1 MPRRRARNSVRLA
14 AATILS
20 TLAYAPA
27 ALAQEGDGPQW
38 EKQIRI
44 ESDLRFRFEDQS
56 LGDVFTRRT
65 LDQGVER
72 NQNTLS
78 TKLSV
83 GWENLRAVAQADLVL
98 YGYQSQ
104 IRGIEGLS
112 EVEQLQPYRIDINEL
127 YVQVKDLFVKGLDV
141 RMGQQIVQWGV
152 GDQFNPTNNLNSDDL
167 IDPLLFGKQQG
178 NFMLRGDFWVTDDF
192 SLQGV
197 LVPLFKAARLPQSA
211 QLQLL
216 ALDRM
221 PILDDGLRWRLA
233 VEKNVALGALKTPT
247 AVDQVTIEQPEAA
260 FENMQAGFRM
270 AGTLAEQDWSLSYYN
285 GRTDFPVPLRN
296 HTKQSDKAICTEKGN
311 CSNGAL
317 LTDTTLHFPKMHVYG
332 LNLAGEFNPFKAIDP
347 NIGGIGYRL
356 EGALVVPQEAELIL
370 SNDAISL
377 GGFNI
382 PEGEYDYD
390 ADGRPGGPRPLV
402 VTDQPYLKWVLG
414 LDYTFGTSGVYMNA
428 MWVHGFVDEY
438 GAGDWMFDGRSVRLG
453 ETAGDRADLAT
464 LAQCAIGQDG
474 TLCAREILRPR
485 QGDFLVLG
493 LDFKFLDDQA
503 LARVF
508 GIIEMSGYYESTVE
522 DGVRVEKTLPW
533 YTPEGFSA
541 SIFPEFSYNFG
552 NGLELGLGAL
562 FNLGKS
568 YTKFGDPAAGGSL
581 SFLKAKYTL

>member
-1 MPRRRARNSVRLA
+1 MPSRRATTFAVA
-14 AATILS
+14 AAS
-20 TLAYAPA
+20 TACVLAHAPVA
-27 ALAQEGDGPQW
+27 HAQDGDGPQW

-44 ESDLRFRFEDQS
+44 ESDLRFRLEDAA

-65 LDQGVER
+65 LHQGVER

-98 YGYQSQ
+98 YGYQDQ
-104 IRGIEGLS
+104 INGLEGLND
-112 EVEQLQPYRIDINEL
+112 VEQLQPYRIDINEL
-127 YVQVKDLFVKGLDV
+127 YIQVKDLIVDGFDV
-141 RMGQQIVQWGV
+141 RLGQQIVQWGV
-152 GDQFNPTNNLNSDDL
+152 GDQFNPTNNLNADDL

-216 ALDRM
+216 ALDRL
-221 PILDDGLRWRLA
+221 PILNDALRWRLA
-233 VEKNVALGALKTPT
+233 VEKSVALGALKTPT
-247 AVDQVTIEQPEAA
+247 AVDQVTVVQPDPE

-270 AGTLAEQDWSLSYYN
+270 AGTLAEQDWSLSYFN

-311 CSNGAL
+311 CSTGVL
-317 LTDTTLHFPKMHVYG
+317 LIDTTLYFPKMHVYG
-332 LNLAGEFNPFKAIDP
+332 LNLAGEFNPFKALDP

-356 EGALVVPQEAELIL
+356 EGALVVPQEAKLTL

-390 ADGRPGGPRPLV
+390 ADGNPGGDAPLV
-402 VTDQPYLKWVLG
+402 VTDQPFLKWVLG
-414 LDYTFGTSGVYMNA
+414 LDYTFGSSGLYMNA

-453 ETAGDRADLAT
+453 ETVGDRADLAS
-464 LAQCAIGQDG
+464 LAQCAIAQDG
-474 TLCAREILRPR
+474 ELCAREILRPR
-485 QGDFLVLG
+485 QGDFVIIG
-493 LDFKFLDDQA
+493 FDYKFLDDQA
-503 LARVF
+503 LARLF
-508 GIIEMSGYYESTVE
+508 TILEMSGYYESTVV
-522 DGVRVEKTLPW
+522 DGVRVERALHW

-541 SIFPEFSYNFG
+541 SILPEFSYNFG
-552 NGLELGLGAL
+552 NGLELGAGAL
-562 FNLGKS
+562 LNIGKA

-581 SFLKAKYTL
+581 AFMKAKYTL